1 MATLKHINSKNA
13 DYGAAEQY
21 LLFEHDEFTMKPVL
35 DETGRLIPRE
45 DYRLSTLNCDGED
58 FAVACMRANLRYQ
71 KNQRREDVKSHHY
84 IISFDPRDG
93 PDNGLTVDRAQALGE
108 QFCKEHFPGHQALV
122 CTHPDGHNHS
132 GNIHVHIVINSL
144 RIEEVPFLPYMDRPA
159 DTKVGC
165 KHRCTD
171 AALRYFKSEVMEMCH
186 REGLYQIDLLNGSK
200 NRVTDREYW
209 AQKKGQA
216 ALDKQNAPMIAD
228 SITPRQTK
236 FETNKEKL
244 RQTLRKAL
252 ATAASFD
259 EFSSLLLQEGV
270 TVKESRGRLS
280 YLTPDRTKPIT
291 ARKLGDDFDRAAVF
305 AVLEQNAA
313 RAAEAPARSPDPP
326 RTIKDRL
333 QVARAE
339 IAAPKQDG
347 VQRLVD
353 IEQKMAEGKGRGYER
368 WAKIHNLKQAAK
380 TLSVY
385 QQYGFTSPE
394 QLEAAVDTAYQK
406 MRQTSGELKALETK
420 LQGKKKLQRQVL
432 AYAQTKAARDG
443 LRAQKSEKAR
453 AAYRQA
459 HESDFIIADAAAR
472 YFKAHA
478 LPSCPPGKRCRP
490 RSSSLSPRKTAC
502 ITPIT
507 NRNSGSRSCRP
518 SSGTST
524 RFCAGTSRTAERS
537 RAMSDNLPHMDYR
550 QHRRARRLV
559 HECCNYDEGNC
570 LLLDD
575 GEPCVCVQSIS
586 FSLMCHWFRVAV
598 LPLDGELAAA
608 LLCRG
613 SRKRCAVCG
622 AAFVPKSNRGKYC
635 PDCAGRMKK
644 IKAAERKRKQRQ
656 RCHALE
662 PFKPA

>member
-1 MATLKHINSKNA
+1 
-13 DYGAAEQY
+13 
-21 LLFEHDEFTMKPVL
+21 
-35 DETGRLIPRE
+35 
-45 DYRLSTLNCDGED
+45 
-58 FAVACMRANLRYQ
+58 
-71 KNQRREDVKSHHY
+71 
-84 IISFDPRDG
+84 
-93 PDNGLTVDRAQALGE
+93 
-108 QFCKEHFPGHQALV
+108 
-122 CTHPDGHNHS
+122 
-132 GNIHVHIVINSL
+132 
-144 RIEEVPFLPYMDRPA
+144 
-159 DTKVGC
+159 
-165 KHRCTD
+165 
-171 AALRYFKSEVMEMCH
+171 
-186 REGLYQIDLLNGSK
+186 
-200 NRVTDREYW
+200 
-209 AQKKGQA
+209 
-216 ALDKQNAPMIAD
+216 
-228 SITPRQTK
+228 
-236 FETNKEKL
+236 
-244 RQTLRKAL
+244 
-252 ATAASFD
+252 
-259 EFSSLLLQEGV
+259 
-270 TVKESRGRLS
+270 
-280 YLTPDRTKPIT
+280 
-291 ARKLGDDFDRAAVF
+291 
-305 AVLEQNAA
+305 
-313 RAAEAPARSPDPP
+313 
-326 RTIKDRL
+326 
-333 QVARAE
+333 
-339 IAAPKQDG
+339 
-347 VQRLVD
+347 
-353 IEQKMAEGKGRGYER
+353 
-368 WAKIHNLKQAAK
+368 
-380 TLSVY
+380 
-385 QQYGFTSPE
+385 
-394 QLEAAVDTAYQK
+394 

-472 YFKAHA
+472 YFKAHGITKLPARKA
-478 LPSCPPGKRCRP
+478 LQAEIEQLISEKDG
-490 RSSSLSPRKTAC
+490 LYKTAC